1 MEEGFEC
8 EIRVDGARLGQVTE
22 FKYLR
27 SVLES
32 GTDVNEY
39 LGMWGVEGKLQVLS
53 GHGRAVVIL

>member
-53 GHGRAVVIL
+53 GHW